1 VLSYLKEKL
10 KMEKNTFDKYYQNLL
25 RKASAKRKEKEE
37 EYFSVK
43 DILANFRRIAIFRN
57 TSTPIAIM
65 DLGSKAL
72 QSISDMV
79 NSDFAGET
87 PLIIEGAH
95 TLEQWDEKFVDAINY
110 LFKLYASIR
119 EERDE

>member
-1 VLSYLKEKL
+1 
-10 KMEKNTFDKYYQNLL
+10 MEKNTFDKYYQNLL